1 MALKSTSKQMC
12 VYIFIVNTYEVGH
25 LYLTIKQSGTIF
37 FYFFYFFSMRIVNVI
52 ATHRPPV
59 SSIRPWAM
67 VFYLFIWRK
76 SQCYP
81 FNVQC

>member
-25 LYLTIKQSGTIF
+25 LYLTIRTEWIF
-37 FYFFYFFSMRIVNVI
+37 FFFNLFFSMRIVNVI

-59 SSIRPWAM
+59 IISNQLKTA
-67 VFYLFIWRK
+67 
-76 SQCYP
+76 
-81 FNVQC
+81 FNTMRE